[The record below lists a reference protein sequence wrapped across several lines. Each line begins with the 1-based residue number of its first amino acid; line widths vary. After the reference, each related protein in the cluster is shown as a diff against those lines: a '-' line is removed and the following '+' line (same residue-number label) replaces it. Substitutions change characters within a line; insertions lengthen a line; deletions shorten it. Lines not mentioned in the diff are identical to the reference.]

1 MTTCSIGQRC
11 RKTKSVFH
19 AKHQFEAEYVCTHAS
34 VQMPVVLLDDKMTNP
49 KFVFAVSVIILM
61 SYDHTAALIQ
71 QRLVRILWIS
81 KFTDCPFNLF
91 CWVVV
96 S

>member
-1 MTTCSIGQRC
+1 
-11 RKTKSVFH
+11 
-19 AKHQFEAEYVCTHAS
+19 
-34 VQMPVVLLDDKMTNP
+34 MPVVLLDDLMTNP

-61 SYDHTAALIQ
+61 SYDHAAALIQ
-71 QRLVRILWIS
+71 QRLVRILRIS
-81 KFTDCPFNLF
+81 NFTECPSNLF